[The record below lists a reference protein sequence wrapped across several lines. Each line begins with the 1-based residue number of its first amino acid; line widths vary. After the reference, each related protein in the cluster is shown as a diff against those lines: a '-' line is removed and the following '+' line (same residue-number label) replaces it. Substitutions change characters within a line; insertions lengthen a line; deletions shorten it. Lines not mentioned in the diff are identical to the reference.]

1 MSSGSTL
8 YLSQQGRILL
18 LYHLRHITQSR
29 LSQVHAEMCNSEFV
43 GDMSSHTFLVGL
55 VELAAVELNRFVL
68 NALVKAEIC
77 CGADTHGEYVLMARG
92 EVRYFKYYYLV
103 GSLIQLFII
112 LINIVG

>member
-55 VELAAVELNRFVL
+55 VEVAAVELNRFVL

-77 CGADTHGEYVLMARG
+77 CGADTHGEYVLIARG
-92 EVRYFKYYYLV
+92 GEIF
-103 GSLIQLFII
+103 
-112 LINIVG
+112 